1 MLIDLFN
8 WFVKITAYP
17 AQKLVFRTKVYYQD
31 KSVQGR
37 SIKGAAIIASN
48 HTSVFDYAVYLFVFF
63 TRTLRVQMAEVLFDK
78 KPLGLFLK
86 MMGGI
91 YVNRDTRNF
100 SFLNKSEEILKK
112 GGVVGVF
119 PESRIPRKGEET
131 PLEFKP
137 GTAYLAL
144 SADVPVIP
152 VFTNGKY
159 FCKERARVII
169 GTPMYPSNY
178 VDNSLSEKENIE
190 LFTTALRQKIIDLG
204 NELNEHSK
212 IK

>member
-1 MLIDLFN
+1 MLINIFN
-8 WFVKITAYP
+8 WFVKITAWLP
-17 AQKLVFRTKVYYQD
+17 QRIVFNTKVYYQD

-37 SIKGAAIIASN
+37 HIKGAAIIASN
-48 HTSVFDYAVYLFVFF
+48 HTSVFDYAAYLFVFF

-91 YVNRDTRNF
+91 YVDRDTRNF

-119 PESRIPRKGEET
+119 PESRIPRPEEET

-144 SADVPVIP
+144 SAEVPVIP

-159 FCKERARVII
+159 FCRERARVII
-169 GTPMYPSNY
+169 GTPMDPMDYIN
-178 VDNSLSEKENIE
+178 DSLSEKENIE
-190 LFTTALRQKIIDLG
+190 LFTNALRQRIIELG
-204 NELNEHSK
+204 NELNERSK
-212 IK
+212 TE

>member
-8 WFVKITAYP
+8 WFVKITAWLP
-17 AQKLVFRTKVYYQD
+17 QRIVFNTRVYYQD

-37 SIKGAAIIASN
+37 NIKGAAIIASN
-48 HTSVFDYAVYLFVFF
+48 HTSVFDYAAYLFVFF
-63 TRTLRVQMAEVLFDK
+63 SRTLRVQMAEVLFDK
-78 KPLGLFLK
+78 KTLGLFLK
-86 MMGGI
+86 LMGGI
-91 YVNRDTRNF
+91 YVDRDARNF

-119 PESRIPRKGEET
+119 PESRIPRPEEET

-144 SADVPVIP
+144 SAEAPVIP
-152 VFTNGKY
+152 VFTNGRY

-169 GTPMYPSNY
+169 GTPMDPLDY
-178 VDNSLSEKENIE
+178 VDDSLSEKENIK
-190 LFTTALRQKIIDLG
+190 LFTTALRQRITELG
-204 NELNEHSK
+204 NELNERSK
-212 IK
+212 TE

>member
-1 MLIDLFN
+1 MLIKIFN

-17 AQKLVFRTKVYYQD
+17 VQKLIFRTKVYYQD
-31 KSVQGR
+31 KSVQSR
-37 SIKGAAIIASN
+37 RIKDAAIIASN

-78 KPLGLFLK
+78 KPLGIFLK
-86 MMGGI
+86 MLGGI
-91 YVNRDTRNF
+91 YVNRDARDF
-100 SFLNKSEEILKK
+100 SFMYKSEEVLKK

-119 PESRIPRKGEET
+119 PESRLPRKGEET

-137 GTAYLAL
+137 GTAYLAI

-159 FCKERARVII
+159 FCKERAEVII
-169 GTPMYPSNY
+169 GTPMNPRDYT
-178 VDNSLSEKENIE
+178 DDSLSDKENIAN
-190 LFTTALRQKIIDLG
+190 FTNALRQRIIELG
-204 NELNEHSK
+204 NELNEQSK
-212 IK
+212 TK